1 MLDTLLCILDIAS
14 YLQGVA
20 LAEQTFEDGQQNAVA
35 NATYSNQ
42 QTNNIKVNS
51 TSRTRDGYTGGFY
64 VFFILYCLYCIYI
77 YIYFYLY
84 VFSILNMYKYI
95 YFCMY
100 FCIHYLY
107 LFLYFHIQYLYFHIQ
122 DLYLFPFFNFYMF
135 FISIFISFKIYL
147 CLL

>member
-1 MLDTLLCILDIAS
+1 MLDILLCILDIAS

-51 TSRTRDGYTGGFY
+51 TSRTRDGYTGCFY
-64 VFFILYCLYCIYI
+64 VFFLLYCLYCSYI
-77 YIYFYLY
+77 YIHFYLY
-84 VFSILNMYKYI
+84 VFFYI
-95 YFCMY
+95 EYVNIYICICFY
-100 FCIHYLY
+100 IHYLY
-107 LFLYFHIQYLYFHIQ
+107 LFLYFHIQ
-122 DLYLFPFFNFYMF
+122 DLYLFLFLFLYFLYFYIYFFKKN
-135 FISIFISFKIYL
+135 L